1 MEECI
6 THPNMIVHNKFLI
19 TEYTDDENLP
29 REVLIR
35 LMPKIEAIFD
45 HYNGKINYIPTD
57 KNKAEG
63 TITSL
68 SWGSV
73 PMAITMLM
81 NLILYV
87 KVPIVY
93 SELKCSKSFF

>member
-1 MEECI
+1 
-6 THPNMIVHNKFLI
+6 MIVHNKFLI

-35 LMPKIEAIFD
+35 LKPKIEAIF
-45 HYNGKINYIPTD
+45 HHNNGKINYIPTD

-63 TITSL
+63 TTTSL

-73 PMAITMLM
+73 PMAIAMLM

-93 SELKCSKSFF
+93 SELKFSKSFF

>member
-6 THPNMIVHNKFLI
+6 MHPNMIVHNKFLI

-35 LMPKIEAIFD
+35 LKPKIEAIFER
-45 HYNGKINYIPTD
+45 YNGKINYIPTD

-63 TITSL
+63 IIISF
-68 SWGSV
+68 SGGSCFHV
-73 PMAITMLM
+73 NCDAYEHRLM
-81 NLILYV
+81 C
-87 KVPIVY
+87 KG
-93 SELKCSKSFF
+93 SHCTQ